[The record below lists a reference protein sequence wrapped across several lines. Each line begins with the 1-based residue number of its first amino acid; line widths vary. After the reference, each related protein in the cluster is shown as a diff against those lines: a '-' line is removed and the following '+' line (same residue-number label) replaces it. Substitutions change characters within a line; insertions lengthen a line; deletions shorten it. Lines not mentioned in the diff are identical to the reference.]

1 MIRTLVTACLL
12 ATGAG
17 LLHAQ
22 DEDVLR
28 PKGRPEGS
36 RRSTVTRSSMEDK
49 FRLGLEVGGTFGF
62 MNQSMDR
69 TSALANSP
77 EDVLASGSGLSPFV
91 NILADL
97 PLTNSM
103 GIRFRLGWDQRRLSN
118 TKAGM
123 VDAVMRQDTTVVG
136 IVDMNTTSSYKMVTN
151 NIDAGILFRIDVAP
165 RFYIAAGPVA
175 LFTMGNI
182 EREDTWSWD
191 GPDGTFISV
200 DYALQPGQYSSISR
214 TVSRNT
220 NFLPNADLFS
230 SDPNVVDAAAKPWNT
245 TQVGFELGVGYET
258 EIAKGIFLSPHL
270 RFQYYFT
277 KMSDKFTAEDLSRV
291 PTQRFSTI
299 TFGGGNMAAVQ
310 LGVGLLFD
318 L

>member
-36 RRSTVTRSSMEDK
+36 RRSTATRSSMEDK

-69 TSALANSP
+69 TAALADSP

-103 GIRFRLGWDQRRLSN
+103 GIRFRLGWDQRRLSHE
-118 TKAGM
+118 KA
-123 VDAVMRQDTTVVG
+123 G
-136 IVDMNTTSSYKMVTN
+136 IVDAFNKNDSTTGDMNVTSSYKMVTN

-165 RFYIAAGPVA
+165 RLFIAAGPVA
-175 LFTMGNI
+175 LFSFGNI
-182 EREDTWSWD
+182 EREDALQWD
-191 GPDGTFISV
+191 GPVGTNIAI
-200 DYALQPGQYSSISR
+200 DYELQPGQYSRISR
-214 TVSRNT
+214 TVTRNT
-220 NFLPNADLFS
+220 NILPNGDLQS
-230 SDPNVVDAAAKPWNT
+230 SDPNVVDAAAKPWKT

-277 KMSDKFTAEDLSRV
+277 KMSDKFTAEDISRIA
-291 PTQRFSTI
+291 TQRFSTI

>member
-36 RRSTVTRSSMEDK
+36 RRSTATRSSMEDK

-69 TSALANSP
+69 TAALADSP

-118 TKAGM
+118 TKAGII
-123 VDAVMRQDTTVVG
+123 DAVGDST
-136 IVDMNTTSSYKMVTN
+136 IIDMNTTSSYKMVTN

-165 RFYIAAGPVA
+165 KFYIAAGPVA
-175 LFTMGNI
+175 LFTMGDI
-182 EREDTWSWD
+182 EREDTWSWN
-191 GPDGTFISV
+191 GPEGTFISR
-200 DYALQPGQYSSISR
+200 DYALQPGQYSSVSR
-214 TVSRNT
+214 TVTRNT
-220 NFLPNADLFS
+220 NFLPNGDLLS
-230 SDPNVVDAAAKPWNT
+230 SDPNVVDAAAKPWKT

-277 KMSDKFTAEDLSRV
+277 KMSDKFTAEDISRIA
-291 PTQRFSTI
+291 TQRFSTI

>member
-12 ATGAG
+12 ATGVSLA
-17 LLHAQ
+17 HAQ

-36 RRSTVTRSSMEDK
+36 RRSTVTRSSTDDK

-69 TSALANSP
+69 TAALADSP

-103 GIRFRLGWDQRRLSN
+103 GIRFRLGWDQRRLSHE
-118 TKAGM
+118 KAGII
-123 VDAVMRQDTTVVG
+123 DAVNVDDSTV
-136 IVDMNTTSSYKMVTN
+136 IDMNTTSSYRMVTN
-151 NIDAGILFRIDVAP
+151 NIDVGILFRIDVAP
-165 RFYIAAGPVA
+165 KFYIAAGPVA
-175 LFTMGNI
+175 LFTMGDI
-182 EREDTWSWD
+182 EREDTWSWN
-191 GPDGTFISV
+191 GPEGTFIST
-200 DYALQPGQYSSISR
+200 DYALQPGQYSSVSR
-214 TVSRNT
+214 TVTRNT

-230 SDPNVVDAAAKPWNT
+230 TDPNVVDAAAKPWNT

-258 EIAKGIFLSPHL
+258 EIAKGVFLSPHL

-277 KMSDKFTAEDLSRV
+277 KMSDKFTAEDLSRI

>member
-12 ATGAG
+12 ATGVG

-36 RRSTVTRSSMEDK
+36 RRNSVTRSSMEDK

-69 TSALANSP
+69 TNPLPDSP
-77 EDVLASGSGLSPFV
+77 ENVLASGSGLSPFV

-118 TKAGM
+118 TKAGISDG
-123 VDAVMRQDTTVVG
+123 VLEDGSTVVD
-136 IVDMNTTSSYKMVTN
+136 VKTTSSYKMVTN
-151 NIDAGILFRIDVAP
+151 NIDAGVLFRIDVAP
-165 RFYIAAGPVA
+165 KIYIAAGPVA
-175 LFTMGNI
+175 LFTLGDI
-182 EREDTWSWD
+182 EREDTWTWN
-191 GPDGTFISV
+191 GPDGTAILV

-230 SDPNVVDAAAKPWNT
+230 SDPNVVNAAAKPWNT